1 MQADNEIEPE
11 SHRKKNTPSPV
22 SSKVDSNQVTAEK
35 RVKEKSS
42 YKKLIAN
49 LQETYPDLSKVNI
62 HKFECYVRTLYSG
75 FDRRMP

>member
-11 SHRKKNTPSPV
+11 NHRKKNTSSSV
-22 SSKVDSNQVTAEK
+22 SSKVDSNKVTAEK

-49 LQETYPDLSKVNI
+49 LQETYPDLSQVNI
-62 HKFECYVRTLYSG
+62 SLNARTL
-75 FDRRMP
+75 